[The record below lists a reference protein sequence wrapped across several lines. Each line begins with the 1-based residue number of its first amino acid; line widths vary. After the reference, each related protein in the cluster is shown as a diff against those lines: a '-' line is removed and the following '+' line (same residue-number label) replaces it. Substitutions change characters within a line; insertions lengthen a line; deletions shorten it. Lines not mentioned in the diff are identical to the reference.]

1 MCDPDRRCHMI
12 RLHTPTYSTD
22 VARSL
27 AGGLLTFDAIAK
39 VPIMRVAFYLFAV
52 TLCCQAIGV
61 RIVFI

>member
-1 MCDPDRRCHMI
+1 MI

-39 VPIMRVAFYLFAV
+39 VPIMRVAFYLFTV

-61 RIVFI
+61 LIVFM